1 MRGRLAGLR
10 REVQL
15 AFGASLLGVAT
26 ASCVAEPRTAQS
38 LTPKAVLP
46 LHDVAEV
53 TPTAAKGAQQ
63 STESVPKPDDAGT
76 NHAPAASGDARS
88 SDAMVPIYGESS
100 VAIHNEVE
108 YSRNSLVIDAEGER
122 TLMALKELL
131 DAFDCDILIRGHAGR
146 DEAKAAEWLSKR
158 RAELVRERLI
168 AIGVDSKRLS
178 VEARGVSPLRVTSP
192 RAPSRDRRVSFIFH
206 AKSNSIPRA
215 CDESDRR
222 QQ

>member
-10 REVQL
+10 REVQV

-46 LHDVAEV
+46 VHDFVEV
-53 TPTAAKGAQQ
+53 KPTAGKGAQQ

-76 NHAPAASGDARS
+76 KQAPAASGDPWS
-88 SDAMVPIYGESS
+88 PDAMVPIYGESS

-122 TLMALKELL
+122 TLAALKELL
-131 DAFDCDILIRGHAGR
+131 DAFDCDMLIQGHSGR

-168 AIGVDSKRLS
+168 ALGVDRKRLS
-178 VEARGVSPLRVTSP
+178 VEARGASPLGVTSP
-192 RAPSRDRRVSFIFH
+192 RAPGRDRRVSFLFQ
-206 AKSNSIPRA
+206 AKSNGIPRA

-222 QQ
+222 AQ